1 MADRCRSRCGRVRN
15 AADVCP
21 PVAVVPQSS
30 PPAAANRIF
39 TEEEGPCT
47 LKRSAATNKQHFK
60 VEVGKKLHGVFRFYV
75 EDSADGPHIT
85 TNVSVENA
93 TKTDRHFRYEITFL
107 DKSGEPINFFPENVS
122 GEGNLVG
129 RGAACNRETCSLLVP
144 DGTSETV
151 ASYKV
156 RFYETDENAGEE
168 EVESWQTC
176 FGHEKSATL
185 PTPPDCSGGLSPKRL
200 ATVLFTS
207 L

>member
-1 MADRCRSRCGRVRN
+1 M
-15 AADVCP
+15 
-21 PVAVVPQSS
+21 VPQSS
-30 PPAAANRIF
+30 PPAAAHRIF

-47 LKRSAATNKQHFK
+47 LKKRGGSDKDIFK

-85 TNVSVENA
+85 TDVSVENA

-107 DKSGEPINFFPENVS
+107 DKSGEPINFFPKNVS

-156 RFYETDENAGEE
+156 RFYETDKMPA
-168 EVESWQTC
+168 
-176 FGHEKSATL
+176 K
-185 PTPPDCSGGLSPKRL
+185 KR
-200 ATVLFTS
+200 
-207 L
+207 